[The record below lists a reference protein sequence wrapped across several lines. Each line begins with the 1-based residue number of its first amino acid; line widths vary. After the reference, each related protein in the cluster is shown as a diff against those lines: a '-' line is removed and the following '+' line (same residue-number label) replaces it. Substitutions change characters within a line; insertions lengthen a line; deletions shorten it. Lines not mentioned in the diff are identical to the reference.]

1 MNIFFLYFILVFK
14 TIKSEDNNNKI
25 ITFNENFSHM
35 IIKEDCALFYF
46 GSELIYI
53 IFHNNFSDQEPL
65 AYSSNITISDKSI
78 NFVFKNKKNDTN
90 ENYTFKNDDKNLSLS
105 IVDKTSH
112 SNGIVINISNLEYS
126 LILNLTE
133 NSTENYYDQI
143 DSDIKKILYIY
154 ELDKGIA
161 VQLLRGENFFVNKI
175 FFSYIL
181 IIFSY
186 FLLFYGAY
194 HFSIGVV
201 FHVTLFLF
209 FYFNDIFEIS
219 LNGEINNIIY
229 LYIFLCLI
237 IGISMGII
245 LNTDKKNNKKYL
257 LLKIFH
263 GCSLGFSFFKILII
277 YYIFFDSS
285 IESDSDNTIY
295 FGISIIF
302 IFLGVLLNLFNPFK
316 QYIFLPASAVTG
328 SYYFVKG
335 IKYIIGGYY
344 SENFAIRYNIDFGY
358 VNKKIE
364 IICTYLIMTIILII
378 FSIFY
383 QINHIKQKQEESQSE
398 AINQEN
404 YEISRISDLSRTS
417 NSIKLDEEKE
427 LVDKSNQTKNTNEND
442 DDDDINDQED

>member
-1 MNIFFLYFILVFK
+1 MNIFFFYFIFLFK
-14 TIKSEDNNNKI
+14 NIKSEDNINKI
-25 ITFNENFSHM
+25 ITFNENFNRM

-46 GSELIYI
+46 SSELIYI
-53 IFHNNFSDQEPL
+53 VIHNIISNEEPL
-65 AYSSNITISDKSI
+65 YFSNITIINNNSI
-78 NFVFKNKKNDTN
+78 NFFFENKTDHTS
-90 ENYTFKNDDKNLSLS
+90 ENYTFENNKANLALS
-105 IVDKTSH
+105 NLDKTSH

-133 NSTENYYDQI
+133 KSTENSYNQI
-143 DSDIKKILYIY
+143 DSDIKKILYNYDI
-154 ELDKGIA
+154 ENGIA

-181 IIFSY
+181 IIFGY
-186 FLLFYGAY
+186 FLLLYGAY

-219 LNGEINNIIY
+219 LNCEINNIIY

-257 LLKIFH
+257 LLKVFH
-263 GCSLGFSFFKILII
+263 GCSLGFSFYKILII
-277 YYIFFDSS
+277 YYIFFGSS
-285 IESDSDNTIY
+285 IESDKNNTIY
-295 FGISIIF
+295 FGISIVF

-316 QYIFLPASAVTG
+316 QYIFLPASAIAG

-335 IKYIIGGYY
+335 IKYVIGGYY
-344 SENFAIRYNIDFGY
+344 SENFAIRYSINFGY
-358 VNKKIE
+358 VNEKTE

-378 FSIFY
+378 FSIFF
-383 QINHIKQKQEESQSE
+383 QINHIKQKQEETQSE
-398 AINQEN
+398 SINPEN

-417 NSIKLDEEKE
+417 NSIKPDEEKE
-427 LVDKSNQTKNTNEND
+427 LVNKSNQTKNADEN